1 MGLWFSGK
9 IILDTEFNDVR
20 RNKASFY
27 NQYSII
33 PCAGQKIVTQKCL
46 LISIS
51 CRISETFD

>member
-27 NQYSII
+27 NQHSNI
-33 PCAGQKIVTQKCL
+33 PSFHVLGRKL
-46 LISIS
+46 
-51 CRISETFD
+51 